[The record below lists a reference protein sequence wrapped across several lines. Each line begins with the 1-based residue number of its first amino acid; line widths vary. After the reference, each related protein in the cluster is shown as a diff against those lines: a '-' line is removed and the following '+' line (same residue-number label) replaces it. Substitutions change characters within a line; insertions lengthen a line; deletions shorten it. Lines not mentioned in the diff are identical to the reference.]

1 LGEQQVVLDFSH
13 LKMSVIS
20 ALPKH
25 VKDKYEAMHVPGQS
39 GRRSAGS
46 VVVGGSVGAGVG
58 GGR

>member
-1 LGEQQVVLDFSH
+1 VVLDFSH